1 MWVGGLID
9 DLVSRYDELIGG
21 QWYQGITAEW
31 EEVVIVE
38 SLGVRNQAVVACSGN
53 RVPIYSST
61 MIAWPIE
68 SSSIYHDQTIRELE
82 RLGPTYCLCLFAA
95 ARDGLTPLEM
105 VVL

>member
-1 MWVGGLID
+1 MRTNELRRGCGVVVAMVALCWRSRSKGWDVWVGGLID

-61 MIAWPIE
+61 MIA
-68 SSSIYHDQTIRELE
+68 
-82 RLGPTYCLCLFAA
+82 
-95 ARDGLTPLEM
+95 
-105 VVL
+105 